1 MKKNNFAIFLII
13 SLFCPLAAFAK
24 VQEPVK
30 AFKLI
35 ESLNLSQTEEVIQAD
50 HPELTKKDKKLHIVG
65 RQRSSSLDG
74 KTKVLQ
80 VVWTGIQNEKNQ
92 HASFD
97 KPLITVVQAS
107 QEDLPKDLELPFEG
121 DLKQLDIAYEKLKSG
136 QVGTTKEMTA
146 ANPESNSRRVNES
159 APTKGGLDANGNPLG
174 GSESKS
180 GLGKDG
186 TLGGT
191 GGQGD
196 GIANAGDKGSDKKGT
211 ANPTTASRSNGS
223 SAGGNRGGYGS
234 GSSAGSIGS
243 NPSGSIPAFQPA
255 SASNANARNADVA
268 PQDRKTVEIEDCEPR
283 IDEVQERVYLQN
295 CTIQKTNGAET
306 SRGQCEDTLR
316 SFELKK
322 DYNGE
327 GCVDYVNH
335 VEKKAYD
342 RYRKYWV
349 DGRGERHYVGE
360 TLYIE
365 DDKPRPFIEEKGN
378 CSAHLDLETM
388 RAHPQVETVY
398 YGRGNARVVVA
409 ACHKDLNLNPVPIEE
424 TTRGC
429 EPLHNLEAKTSTE
442 RKRGVY
448 QIGDSEYQ
456 AFACRNSGDPLPH
469 EFDISS
475 PCRGVKNMCT
485 KTIMPMGKR
494 FVTLRDGTKHKIGD
508 ECEPFGEEL
517 GLEFTTEGCD
527 GYQHDIEAG
536 KSYALGKWFYTY
548 RNRPQIVSGCVAGS
562 KVFVHQTEIKG
573 YEHDDDHKASYEKQ
587 DIWFETEGDDV
598 VVERRKIRY
607 DLPSTPYQFKE
618 DRITASQ
625 LREPYFDGC
634 YQFTPQDKY
643 KVFKRAD
650 NSEFL
655 AFLNT
660 SADKKS
666 SNMCQVRQEQE
677 RYREYVVDFIEVAA
691 GHYPNDRGPRAATY
705 ASKSLMT
712 DDIDVTFSNVWND
725 FKMEE
730 MSLTSA
736 GDQEFQR
743 ACMTLYPSHFP
754 WDSVI
759 ASGGGMHLMY
769 LSMPLEDEKLE
780 ELRTAVEKY
789 VATPFKKYV
798 QLRGFVD
805 STYVYYKRGTKSR
818 DTLVLPSGDLE
829 EGEWTFAEDTTWVP
843 YGTVTN
849 NVLSRNSN
857 RGSFPGHVRSVEQ
870 LRRIDSHRYSPYYVN
885 VALPGISRVN

>member
-1 MKKNNFAIFLII
+1 MKKNNFALFLILTFFC
-13 SLFCPLAAFAK
+13 SLSAFAK
-24 VQEPVK
+24 IQEPVK
-30 AFKLI
+30 SFKLI
-35 ESLNLSQTEEVIQAD
+35 ESLNLTQVEEVIQAD
-50 HPELTKKDKKLHIVG
+50 HPDLVKKDKKLHIVG

-92 HASFD
+92 HAAFD

-107 QEDLPKDLELPFEG
+107 QDDLPKDLELPFEG
-121 DLKQLDIAYEKLKSG
+121 DLKQLDIAYKKLKSG
-136 QVGTTKEMTA
+136 KVDTTKEMTA

-159 APTKGGLDANGNPLG
+159 DPAKGGLDANGNPLG
-174 GSESKS
+174 GVATKA
-180 GLGKDG
+180 GLGQDG
-186 TLGGT
+186 TLGGD
-191 GGQGD
+191 GGQENGL
-196 GIANAGDKGSDKKGT
+196 ANAGGKASYKKGG
-211 ANPTTASRSNGS
+211 ANSTTAARSNGS
-223 SAGGNRGGYGS
+223 SAGANRGGYSANGRGGLT
-234 GSSAGSIGS
+234 GSSS
-243 NPSGSIPAFQPA
+243 SGSIPAFQPV
-255 SASNANARNADVA
+255 SNTSSGNSHVNAT

-295 CTIQKTNGAET
+295 CTIQKTNGNET

-388 RAHPQVETVY
+388 QAHPQVETVY

-409 ACHKDLNLNPVPIEE
+409 SCHKDLSLNPVSIEE
-424 TTRGC
+424 TTQGC

-448 QIGDSEYQ
+448 QIGDIDYQ

-469 EFDISS
+469 EFDISA
-475 PCRGVKNMCT
+475 PCKGVKNMCT
-485 KTIMPMGKR
+485 KEIMPMGKR

-508 ECEPFGEEL
+508 ECEPFGEALE
-517 GLEFTTEGCD
+517 LEFTTEGCE
-527 GYQHDIEAG
+527 GFKHDIEAG

-548 RNRPQIVSGCVAGS
+548 RNRPQVVSKCVAGS
-562 KVFVHQTEIKG
+562 KIYNHKTEVKG
-573 YEHDDDHKASYEKQ
+573 YEHDDDHKISYEKQ
-587 DIWFETEGDDV
+587 HIWIETELGDV
-598 VVERRKIRY
+598 TVEHRKVRY
-607 DLPSTPYQFKE
+607 DLAGTPYQFKE

-625 LREPYFDGC
+625 LREAYFDGC

-677 RYREYVVDFIEVAA
+677 RYREYIIDFLVKD
-691 GHYPNDRGPRAATY
+691 GGSYG
-705 ASKSLMT
+705 SKTLIT
-712 DDIDVTFSNVWND
+712 DDSDLSSSTVWQD
-725 FKMEE
+725 FKMNEV
-730 MSLTSA
+730 SLTSA
-736 GDQEFQR
+736 GDLDFQK
-743 ACMTLYPSHFP
+743 ACMALHPNQFSWTNL
-754 WDSVI
+754 
-759 ASGGGMHLMY
+759 SGGGMQLMY
-769 LSMPLEDEKLE
+769 LGVPPTEEKLE
-780 ELRTAVEKY
+780 ELRPAVEKY
-789 VATPFKKYV
+789 MATPWPKYIQV
-798 QLRGFVD
+798 RGFIN

-818 DTLVLPSGDLE
+818 DTLVLPSGEQE
-829 EGEWTFAEDTTWVP
+829 EGEWSYAEDTTWVP

-857 RGSFPGHVRSVEQ
+857 RGSFPGAVTSVRVENWA
-870 LRRIDSHRYSPYYVN
+870 HRDGFFYQN
-885 VALPGISRVN
+885 QAKAGINRVN